1 MNMSPTFKQFIKEL
15 KVIPVDVQLDM
26 NRI

>member
-1 MNMSPTFKQFIKEL
+1 MSPTFKQFIKEL